1 MFDFLS
7 IDQRLELIKNRLTDA
22 SVVADKANTS
32 DCTVEGYERTYAY
45 ANGYGKSA
53 MMGVIEDIQSILD
66 DMQNERDMLIEQEQ
80 QDYESV

>member
-7 IDQRLELIKNRLTDA
+7 IDQRLELIKDRLIDA
-22 SVVADKANTS
+22 SNVAAKADTS
-32 DCTVEGYERTYAY
+32 DCTVKDYERTYAY

-53 MMGVIEDIQSILD
+53 MMGVIKDIQSILD

>member
-7 IDQRLELIKNRLTDA
+7 IDERLELIKDRLTIA
-22 SVVADKANTS
+22 TNVAANADTS
-32 DCTVEGYERTYAY
+32 DYSVKDYERTYAY

-53 MMGVIEDIQSILD
+53 MMGVIKDIQSILD
-66 DMQNERDMLIEQEQ
+66 DMQNERDMLIDQEQ

>member
-7 IDQRLELIKNRLTDA
+7 IDQRLEFIKNRLTDA
-22 SVVADKANTS
+22 SIVCAKANTS
-32 DCTVEGYERTYAY
+32 DCTVEDYKRTYAY

-53 MMGVIEDIQSILD
+53 MMGVIKDIQSILD

-80 QDYESV
+80 QDHESV